1 MPANLAWFAGGL
13 VAMIVGAEALV
24 RAGSWLASQLGI
36 RPIIVGLTVVSIGTS
51 MPELAVGVVA
61 ATEGNGSLAVGNIAG
76 TNMVN
81 LLLILGL
88 SALILPLAMQMQ
100 TLRFDLPV
108 IAAAGL
114 LLWALAANGVL
125 SRLDGLV
132 LVLCAIAY
140 TAALIRTSRRESREI
155 DEEFAAEYGDENSAI
170 AERSGAGRMAR
181 HVGLLLGGIVIVVVG
196 ADWLVDGAVG
206 MARAFGVSDALI
218 GLTVVAIGTSAPELV
233 TTVVSTVRGERDIAI
248 GNLLGSSIYNILL
261 ILGITALVPA
271 HGLVLDSNL
280 VRVDIPIMVVAT
292 LACVPIFITGRRVG
306 RVEGGAMMVAYLA
319 YLAFVLMTQI

>member
-1 MPANLAWFAGGL
+1 MLANLAWFAGGL

-24 RAGSWLASQLGI
+24 RGGSWLASRLGI

-88 SALILPLAMQMQ
+88 SALILPLAIQMQ

-108 IAAAGL
+108 IAAAAS

-155 DEEFAAEYGDENSAI
+155 DEEFAAEYGCENSAI
-170 AERSGAGRMAR
+170 AERSGGGRMAR
-181 HVGLLLGGIVIVVVG
+181 HVGMLLGGIVIVVVG
-196 ADWLVDGAVG
+196 ADWLVDGAVE
-206 MARAFGVSDALI
+206 ARAFGVSDALI

-319 YLAFVLMTQI
+319 YLAFLLMTQM

>member
-1 MPANLAWFAGGL
+1 
-13 VAMIVGAEALV
+13 MIVGAEALV
-24 RAGSWLASQLGI
+24 RGGSRLASQLGI

-88 SALILPLAMQMQ
+88 SALILPLAMP
-100 TLRFDLPV
+100 DAD
-108 IAAAGL
+108 IAFRSAGDSRRRGRCC
-114 LLWALAANGVL
+114 WALAANRVL
-125 SRLDGLV
+125 SRLDGFV

-155 DEEFAAEYGDENSAI
+155 DEEFAAEYGTRLCD
-170 AERSGAGRMAR
+170 RGTSGAARIAR
-181 HVGLLLGGIVIVVVG
+181 HVGMLLGGIVIVVSAPTG
-196 ADWLVDGAVG
+196 SSTARWAWLAHSGLRRPD
-206 MARAFGVSDALI
+206 R
-218 GLTVVAIGTSAPELV
+218 LTVVAIGTSAPELV

-271 HGLVLDSNL
+271 HGLMLDSNL
-280 VRVDIPIMVVAT
+280 VRVDIPIMWSPRWRVFRSSSRAAGSAASRVA
-292 LACVPIFITGRRVG
+292 R
-306 RVEGGAMMVAYLA
+306 
-319 YLAFVLMTQI
+319 

>member
-1 MPANLAWFAGGL
+1 MLANLAWFAGGL
-13 VAMIVGAEALV
+13 VARIVGAEALV
-24 RAGSWLASQLGI
+24 RGGSRLASRLGI
-36 RPIIVGLTVVSIGTS
+36 RPIMVGLTVVSIGTS

-88 SALILPLAMQMQ
+88 SALILPLAIQMQ

-108 IAAAGL
+108 IAAA
-114 LLWALAANGVL
+114 A
-125 SRLDGLV
+125 S
-132 LVLCAIAY
+132 
-140 TAALIRTSRRESREI
+140 
-155 DEEFAAEYGDENSAI
+155 
-170 AERSGAGRMAR
+170 
-181 HVGLLLGGIVIVVVG
+181 
-196 ADWLVDGAVG
+196 
-206 MARAFGVSDALI
+206 
-218 GLTVVAIGTSAPELV
+218 
-233 TTVVSTVRGERDIAI
+233 
-248 GNLLGSSIYNILL
+248 
-261 ILGITALVPA
+261 LVPA

-292 LACVPIFITGRRVG
+292 LACVPIFITGRRVS